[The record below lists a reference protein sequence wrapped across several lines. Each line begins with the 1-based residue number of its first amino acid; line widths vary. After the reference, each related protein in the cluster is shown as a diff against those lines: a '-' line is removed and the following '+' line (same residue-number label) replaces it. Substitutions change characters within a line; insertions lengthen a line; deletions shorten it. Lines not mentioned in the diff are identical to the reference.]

1 MSKVKVAPSILS
13 ADFAKM
19 AEAVQNLDKWHADVI
34 HCDVMDGVFVPNITF
49 GMDMIKA
56 LRKYTNGILDVH
68 LMIIKPEKYIPQFI
82 AAGADVITFHP
93 DASDDVAG
101 ALKTIK
107 DAGKKCGLVLNP
119 DKPLSMIEPYLDIID
134 VVIIMGVYA
143 GFGGQSFI
151 PETLDKIRECKKLI
165 GNRNIE
171 IEMDGGA
178 SPKNFKDLKEAG
190 TDIIVA
196 GSAVFKAEDP
206 ALSSKYT
213 TFKEHIMADKEK
225 EILEE
230 NYNLDE
236 DFEDEEEIVT
246 LHNENTDKDEDF
258 RVVWYIEDGGKNYL
272 FLNPVDPSD
281 DIAEDE
287 VLICEYGETK
297 NGEEFVNPVDDEKE
311 LERIYNLYVK
321 EYEEAAKDE

>member
-151 PETLDKIRECKKLI
+151 PETLDKIRECKNSSETGTSKSRWTAAQARKL
-165 GNRNIE
+165 
-171 IEMDGGA
+171 
-178 SPKNFKDLKEAG
+178 
-190 TDIIVA
+190 
-196 GSAVFKAEDP
+196 
-206 ALSSKYT
+206 
-213 TFKEHIMADKEK
+213 
-225 EILEE
+225 
-230 NYNLDE
+230 
-236 DFEDEEEIVT
+236 
-246 LHNENTDKDEDF
+246 
-258 RVVWYIEDGGKNYL
+258 
-272 FLNPVDPSD
+272 
-281 DIAEDE
+281 
-287 VLICEYGETK
+287 
-297 NGEEFVNPVDDEKE
+297 
-311 LERIYNLYVK
+311 
-321 EYEEAAKDE
+321 